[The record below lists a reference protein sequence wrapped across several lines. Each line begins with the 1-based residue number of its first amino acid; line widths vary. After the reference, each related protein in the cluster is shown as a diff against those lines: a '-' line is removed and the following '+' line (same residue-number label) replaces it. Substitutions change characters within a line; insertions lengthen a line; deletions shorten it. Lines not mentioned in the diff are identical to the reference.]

1 MFLKDKG
8 AALFCKQR
16 SWLNWLVNLYI
27 LSRFFVFKTGYIQFL
42 EDCLILGTKPMLIK
56 ASTLPMAHF
65 YHVSSYFFKININR
79 NTSYIVEIRM
89 KVYPLSCYYL

>member
-16 SWLNWLVNLYI
+16 SCLNWLVNLYI

-42 EDCLILGTKPMLIK
+42 EDCLILGTK
-56 ASTLPMAHF
+56 TN
-65 YHVSSYFFKININR
+65 VN
-79 NTSYIVEIRM
+79 
-89 KVYPLSCYYL
+89 